1 MRMRTCMC
9 VLVRGRGGGDVV
21 EDREGERG
29 GGEGRRD
36 VAEVNRRREQSET
49 ENKCCL
55 ASPRVSR
62 CQPQT
67 FLELRYISV
76 LEFQ

>member
-1 MRMRTCMC
+1 MH
-9 VLVRGRGGGDVV
+9 VRGRGWGEV
-21 EDREGERG
+21 EDREGERGGGEGERG